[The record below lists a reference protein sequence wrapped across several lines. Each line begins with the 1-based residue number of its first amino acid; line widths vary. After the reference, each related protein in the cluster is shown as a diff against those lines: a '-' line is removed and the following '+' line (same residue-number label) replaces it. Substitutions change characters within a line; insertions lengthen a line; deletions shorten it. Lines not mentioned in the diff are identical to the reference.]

1 MYKMV
6 QIKFIEACQLWEED
20 KARYVKA
27 STMAAYSLIVRN
39 HLAPHFQYLG
49 DISPASVQGLVD
61 KEIESGR
68 SMATVKGIV
77 IVLGMVIRFCEKQG
91 WMENRT
97 YEPRFPARQG
107 KYHPQILPVKEEM
120 IFLEYL
126 EGHPSKLNAG
136 LLLCACAGLRIGE
149 VCALKWGD
157 VDFADRTIHVRRTVY
172 RIYTPGREP
181 RKSFLAVG
189 LPKTPES
196 CRDVPLTESLT
207 SILMQLHDDRD
218 DDAFVLSGEGRP
230 AEPQTFRNNFNR
242 VLDELGLPRRKV
254 HSLRHTF
261 ATRCVE
267 SQCDFKTLS
276 TILGHANVST
286 TLNLYVHPGIEQK
299 RRCIENMLKGLE
311 R

>member
-1 MYKMV
+1 
-6 QIKFIEACQLWEED
+6 
-20 KARYVKA
+20 
-27 STMAAYSLIVRN
+27 
-39 HLAPHFQYLG
+39 
-49 DISPASVQGLVD
+49 
-61 KEIESGR
+61 
-68 SMATVKGIV
+68 
-77 IVLGMVIRFCEKQG
+77 
-91 WMENRT
+91 
-97 YEPRFPARQG
+97 
-107 KYHPQILPVKEEM
+107 
-120 IFLEYL
+120 
-126 EGHPSKLNAG
+126 
-136 LLLCACAGLRIGE
+136 
-149 VCALKWGD
+149 
-157 VDFADRTIHVRRTVY
+157 
-172 RIYTPGREP
+172 
-181 RKSFLAVG
+181 
-189 LPKTPES
+189 
-196 CRDVPLTESLT
+196 
-207 SILMQLHDDRD
+207 MQLHDDRD